1 MQKVDLPI
9 KRRYAEVMPQLTE
22 RHGYTNVMAL
32 PRVEKIVLNMGV
44 GEAREDSKVLEK
56 ASRDLANI
64 ALQRPV
70 ITKAKKSVSNF
81 KLRAGMSVGL
91 KVTLRGERMWA
102 FLDKLIN
109 VALPR
114 VRDFRGISANAFDG
128 RGNYSLG
135 LKEQL
140 VFPEISYD
148 QVDATRGMDITIVTT
163 AKTDEE
169 ATSLLELLGMP
180 FRKYRSTDGHQ
191 SPHRQVEPDAQ
202 VRGAHGASMQPLRPR
217 PGLPARLRP
226 VPHLCSRDGPHGL
239 PARRHQG
246 VLVTRDNRDIA
257 FMGRRSGRL
266 TRNRARNG
274 TACRQIRSPTC

>member
-9 KRRYAEVMPQLTE
+9 KRLYADVMPQLTE
-22 RHGYTNVMAL
+22 RHGYTNVMAV
-32 PRVEKIVLNMGV
+32 PKVEKIVLNMGV

-114 VRDFRGISANAFDG
+114 VRDFRGIGANAFDG

-135 LKEQL
+135 LREQL

-169 ATSLLELLGMP
+169 AKSLLELLGMP
-180 FRKYRSTDGHQ
+180 FRK
-191 SPHRQVEPDAQ
+191 
-202 VRGAHGASMQPLRPR
+202 
-217 PGLPARLRP
+217 
-226 VPHLCSRDGPHGL
+226 
-239 PARRHQG
+239 
-246 VLVTRDNRDIA
+246 
-257 FMGRRSGRL
+257 
-266 TRNRARNG
+266 
-274 TACRQIRSPTC
+274 

>member
-9 KRRYAEVMPQLTE
+9 KRLYADVMPQLTE
-22 RHGYTNVMAL
+22 RHGYTNVMAV

-169 ATSLLELLGMP
+169 ARSLLELLGMP
-180 FRKYRSTDGHQ
+180 FRK
-191 SPHRQVEPDAQ
+191 
-202 VRGAHGASMQPLRPR
+202 
-217 PGLPARLRP
+217 
-226 VPHLCSRDGPHGL
+226 
-239 PARRHQG
+239 
-246 VLVTRDNRDIA
+246 
-257 FMGRRSGRL
+257 
-266 TRNRARNG
+266 
-274 TACRQIRSPTC
+274 